1 MPYVKHLLQEDYD
14 RLRPLSYPGTDIALI
29 CFSVDNISSLEN
41 IKNKWVPELTNYIPN
56 TPMILV
62 GCKSG
67 KCSSFFTPLLIVRY
81 HLNGL
86 S

>member
-14 RLRPLSYPGTDIALI
+14 RLRPLSYPGTDIVLI
-29 CFSVDNISSLEN
+29 CFSVDKIVSLEN
-41 IKNKWVPELTNYIPN
+41 IKQEWVTEITHFLPN

-67 KCSSFFTPLLIVRY
+67 KFCSFFI
-81 HLNGL
+81 HLYL
-86 S
+86 CCTEKS

>member
-1 MPYVKHLLQEDYD
+1 MPYIKHLLQEDYE

-29 CFSVDNISSLEN
+29 CFSVNNIRSLEN
-41 IKNKWVPELTNYIPN
+41 IEQKWVPEITHHIPN

-67 KCSSFFTPLLIVRY
+67 KFCSFFI
-81 HLNGL
+81 HLYL
-86 S
+86 CCTEKS